1 VRSLALL
8 LAAVAAAPAQGLDP
22 AALLHPSAD
31 TWPSFNG
38 DYTGRRFSALK
49 QIDRTNAGALTLAWA
64 FQTRQTAAIKSTPL
78 VVNGVLY
85 FTVPNHVWAVDARTG
100 RQVWHFQR
108 QSGGNMIG
116 QRGVAMYK
124 DRLYFG
130 TPDAHLLCLDA
141 RTGKQL
147 WDLEIA
153 DYKFGYYISVT
164 PLVVKDRLIL
174 GMSNDQSDIAGFL
187 EARSPEDGKVLWH
200 WDATPKP
207 GEPGAETW
215 PNADAMAHGGGATWI
230 PGSYDPDLNLIY
242 WGTGNPHPVLA
253 GKVRPG
259 ANLYTCS
266 IVALNA
272 DTGKLAW
279 YFQASPHDT
288 QDRDANESIVLMDA
302 NFKGRPRKLLA
313 QASRNGYYFVLD
325 RATGEN
331 LLSAEFG
338 PQNWSAG
345 LNKRGEPIPKPEK
358 DPQIAGALF
367 EGSGTNW
374 WSPSFSPQTG
384 LFYVNAHHH
393 YLVSYLTLDEQ
404 NEEKASDHQ
413 GGANTTLWSQS
424 MLLALDYETG
434 KVRWRRDRPN
444 AEGREAAG
452 QGAGILTTAGGLL
465 FTGDP
470 TGDLIAL
477 DAATGA
483 TLWHTYPGGNLTG
496 APMTYELAGRQYV
509 VTAVDG
515 VLCAWALPRR

>member
-1 VRSLALL
+1 MKKLPLFLAGALWAQGQGL
-8 LAAVAAAPAQGLDP
+8 APAT
-22 AALLHPSAD
+22 LLRPPTDA
-31 TWPSFNG
+31 WPSYNG
-38 DYTGRRFSALK
+38 DYTSKRYSTLA
-49 QIDRTNAGALTLAWA
+49 QINRTNVGSLTMAWA
-64 FQTRQTAAIKSTPL
+64 FQTRQQAIKSTPL
-78 VVNGVLY
+78 MVNGVLY

-116 QRGVAMYK
+116 QRGVAMYN

-130 TPDAHLLCLDA
+130 TPDAHLICLDA
-141 RTGKQL
+141 RTGKPV

-164 PLVVKDRLIL
+164 PLVVKDKLIL
-174 GMSNDQSDIAGFL
+174 GMSNDQSDVAGFL

-207 GEPGAETW
+207 GEAGSETW
-215 PNADAMAHGGGATWI
+215 PNADTMAHGGGATWI
-230 PGSYDPDLNLIY
+230 PGSFDPELNLIY

-259 ANLYTCS
+259 SNLYTCS
-266 IVALNA
+266 IVALHA
-272 DTGKLAW
+272 DTGKMAW
-279 YFQASPHDT
+279 YFQVSPHDT
-288 QDRDANESIVLMDA
+288 QDRDANESIVLIDA
-302 NFKGRPRKLLA
+302 PFKGRPRKLLA

-325 RATGEN
+325 RATGES

-374 WSPSFSPQTG
+374 WSPSFSPVTG

-393 YLVSYLTLDEQ
+393 YLVSYLTLDDQ

-434 KVRWRRDRPN
+434 RVRWRRDRPN
-444 AEGREAAG
+444 AGNRDGSG

-477 DAATGA
+477 DAETGKP
-483 TLWHTYPGGNLTG
+483 LWHVYPGGNLTG
-496 APMTYELAGRQYV
+496 APMTYELGGRQFV
-509 VTAVDG
+509 ITACDG
-515 VLCAWALPRR
+515 VLYAWTLPAR

>member
-8 LAAVAAAPAQGLDP
+8 LAGAACLQAQGLDP
-22 AALLHPSAD
+22 AALLQPPAD
-31 TWPSFNG
+31 SWPSYNG
-38 DYTGRRFSALK
+38 DYTGRRYSALS
-49 QIDRTNAGALTLAWA
+49 QINRTNAGSLGMAWA
-64 FQTRQTAAIKSTPL
+64 FQTHQAAIKSTPL
-78 VVNGVLY
+78 LAAGVLY
-85 FTVPNHVWAVDARTG
+85 FTVPNHVWALDARTG
-100 RQVWHFQR
+100 RQVWHYQR
-108 QSGGNMIG
+108 QSAGNMIG

-130 TPDAHLLCLDA
+130 TPDAHLICVDA
-141 RTGKQL
+141 RNGKL
-147 WDLEIA
+147 VWDLEIA

-164 PLVVKDRLIL
+164 PLVVKDRLIM
-174 GMSNDQSDIAGFL
+174 GMSNDQSDIPGFL

-200 WDATPKP
+200 WDAVPKP

-215 PNADAMAHGGGATWI
+215 PNADTMAHGGGATWI

-253 GKVRPG
+253 GKVRRG

-272 DTGKLAW
+272 DTGKMAW

-325 RATGEN
+325 RATGES

-345 LNKRGEPIPKPEK
+345 LNARGEPIPKPDKE
-358 DPQIAGALF
+358 PQISGSLF

-374 WSPSFSPQTG
+374 WSPSFSPATG

-393 YLVSYLTLDEQ
+393 FMVSYLMLDEQ
-404 NEEKASDHQ
+404 NEEKAADHQ

-434 KVRWRRDRPN
+434 KVRWRRERPTVG
-444 AEGREAAG
+444 GRDASGA
-452 QGAGILTTAGGLL
+452 GAGILTTAGGLL
-465 FTGDP
+465 FSGDGG
-470 TGDLIAL
+470 GDLIAL
-477 DAATGA
+477 DASNGN
-483 TLWHTYPGGNLTG
+483 TLWHVYPGGNLTG
-496 APMTYELAGRQYV
+496 APMTYELGGRQYV
-509 VTAVDG
+509 ITAVDS
-515 VLCAWALPRR
+515 VLYAWALPAR

>member
-1 VRSLALL
+1 VRLLALAFAGCL
-8 LAAVAAAPAQGLDP
+8 YGQGLDP
-22 AALLHPSAD
+22 AALLRPPTDS
-31 TWPSFNG
+31 WPSFNG
-38 DYTGRRFSALK
+38 DYTGRRYSTLK
-49 QIDRTNAGALTLAWA
+49 QIDRTNAGSLTMAWA
-64 FQTRQTAAIKSTPL
+64 FQTRQQAAIKSTPL
-78 VVNGVLY
+78 MVNGVLY
-85 FTVPNHVWAVDARTG
+85 FSVPNHVWAVDARTG
-100 RQVWHFQR
+100 RQVWHYTR

-116 QRGVAMYK
+116 NRGVAMYK
-124 DRLYFG
+124 DRIYVG

-141 RTGKQL
+141 RTGKAV

-174 GMSNDQSDIAGFL
+174 GMSNDQSDVAGFL

-200 WDATPKP
+200 WDAVPKP
-207 GEPGAETW
+207 GEPGSETW

-230 PGSYDPDLNLIY
+230 PGSYDPELNLIY

-272 DTGKLAW
+272 DTGKMSW

-288 QDRDANESIVLMDA
+288 QDRDANESVVLMDA

-325 RATGEN
+325 RATGES

-345 LNKRGEPIPKPEK
+345 LNRGGEPIPKPDK
-358 DPQIAGALF
+358 DPQIAGTLF

-374 WSPSFSPQTG
+374 WSPSFSPATG

-393 YLVSYLTLDEQ
+393 FMVSYLTLDEA

-413 GGANTTLWSQS
+413 GGANTGLWSQS

-444 AEGREAAG
+444 AEGREAGG
-452 QGAGILTTAGGLL
+452 QGSGILTTAGGLL

-470 TGDLIAL
+470 TGDLLAL
-477 DAATGA
+477 DAATGK
-483 TLWHTYPGGNLTG
+483 TLWHVYPGGNLTG
-496 APMTYELAGRQYV
+496 APMTYELGGRQYV
-509 VTAVDG
+509 ITAVDG
-515 VLCAWALPRR
+515 VLYAWALPGR

>member
-1 VRSLALL
+1 M
-8 LAAVAAAPAQGLDP
+8 
-22 AALLHPSAD
+22 
-31 TWPSFNG
+31 
-38 DYTGRRFSALK
+38 
-49 QIDRTNAGALTLAWA
+49 AWV
-64 FQTRQTAAIKSTPL
+64 FQTRQQQAIKSTPL
-78 VVNGVLY
+78 MVNGVLY

-116 QRGVAMYK
+116 QRGVAMYR

-130 TPDAHLLCLDA
+130 TPDAHLLCLNA
-141 RTGKQL
+141 GTGKQL

-153 DYKFGYYISVT
+153 DYKFGYYISVA
-164 PLVVKDRLIL
+164 PLLVNDRLIL
-174 GMSNDQSDIAGFL
+174 GMSNDQSDMAGWL
-187 EARSPEDGKVLWH
+187 DARSPEDGKLLWH

-207 GEPGAETW
+207 GEPGSETW
-215 PNADAMAHGGGATWI
+215 PDADSMAHGGGATWI
-230 PGSYDPDLNLIY
+230 PGAYDPELNLIY

-272 DTGKLAW
+272 DTGQMAW

-288 QDRDANESIVLMDA
+288 QDRDANESLVLIDG
-302 NFKGRPRKLLA
+302 NFNGRPRKMLA
-313 QASRNGYYFVLD
+313 QASRNGYYFLLD

-345 LNKRGEPIPKPEK
+345 LTRRGEPVPKPEK
-358 DPQIAGALF
+358 EPQIAGVLF

-374 WSPSFSPQTG
+374 WSPSYSPDTG

-393 YLVSYLTLDEQ
+393 YVVSYLTLDDQ

-413 GGANTTLWSQS
+413 GGANADLWSES
-424 MLLALDYETG
+424 MLLALDYQTG
-434 KVRWRRDRPN
+434 KIHWRRDRPN
-444 AEGREAAG
+444 ADGREAAG
-452 QGAGILTTAGGLL
+452 QGTGILTTAGGLL
-465 FTGDP
+465 FTGDG
-470 TGDLIAL
+470 TGDLVAL
-477 DAATGA
+477 DASNGE

-496 APMTYELAGRQYV
+496 SPMTYEWAGRQYV
-509 VTAVDG
+509 ITAVEG
-515 VLCAWALPRR
+515 VLYAWALPEH

>member
-1 VRSLALL
+1 MRKLALL
-8 LAAVAAAPAQGLDP
+8 LAAGSWLHSQGLDP
-22 AALLHPSAD
+22 AALLKPPTN
-31 TWPSFNG
+31 TWPSYNG
-38 DYTGRRFSALK
+38 DYTGRRYSTLS
-49 QIDRTNAGALTLAWA
+49 QINKTNVGTLAMAWA
-64 FQTRQTAAIKSTPL
+64 FQTHQQSIKSTSL
-78 VVNGVLY
+78 MVNGILY

-116 QRGVAMYK
+116 QRGVAMYR

-130 TPDAHLLCLDA
+130 TPDAHLICLDA
-141 RTGKQL
+141 RSGKQV

-164 PLVVKDRLIL
+164 PLVVKDRLIM
-174 GMSNDQSDIAGFL
+174 GMSNDQSDIPGFL
-187 EARSPEDGKVLWH
+187 EARSPEDGKILWH
-200 WDATPKP
+200 WDAVPKP
-207 GEPGAETW
+207 GEPGSETW
-215 PNADAMAHGGGATWI
+215 PNADTMAHGGGATWI

-253 GKVRPG
+253 GKVRRG

-272 DTGKLAW
+272 DTGKMAW

-288 QDRDANESIVLMDA
+288 QDRDANESIALMDA
-302 NFKGRPRKLLA
+302 DFKGKPRKLLA

-325 RATGEN
+325 RATGES

-345 LNKRGEPIPKPEK
+345 LNSRGEPIPKPDKE
-358 DPQIAGALF
+358 PQIAGTLF

-374 WSPSFSPQTG
+374 WSPSFSPDTK

-393 YLVSYLTLDEQ
+393 FMVSYLTLDEQ

-413 GGANTTLWSQS
+413 GGTNTTLWSQS

-434 KVRWRRDRPN
+434 KVRWRRDRP
-444 AEGREAAG
+444 AFGGRDASG
-452 QGAGILTTAGGLL
+452 QGSGILSTAGGLL
-465 FTGDP
+465 FTGDGS
-470 TGDLIAL
+470 GDLMAL
-477 DAATGA
+477 DAATGK
-483 TLWHTYPGGNLTG
+483 TLWHLYPGGNLTG
-496 APMTYELAGRQYV
+496 APMTYELQGRQYV
-509 VTAVDG
+509 VTAVDS
-515 VLCAWALPRR
+515 VLYAWALPER